1 MERRISYIPN
11 NKVELIECIMLYQ
24 VEIVDLDYKM
34 GNVDKTVDTEYKNE
48 LRERLKK
55 LNVESLQKYYKL
67 VLKIYNEKN
76 EEYVKFKNKIEKDI
90 YEAFL
95 EEYLISLSPEIA
107 ELVEKYRDDNK
118 YHLGNISI
126 KENPFI
132 HHKEDGLG
140 ISPFKPGYRNIS
152 SDGENMSHE
161 YRTILSNYIPLVD
174 NGVRNYPRVASEYE
188 LYNLDITGLGNNEL
202 IQLNMSLYSELMNRT
217 SFRVRTIG
225 NHLDYSNI
233 VAKFNEL
240 VLKLSRT
247 ELTKLLKKLGK
258 IERNTRPE
266 ITCSCV
272 SNDFGLSM
280 RK

>member
-24 VEIVDLDYKM
+24 VEIINLDYKM
-34 GNVDKTVDTEYKNE
+34 GNVDKTVDAAYKNE

-67 VLKIYNEKN
+67 VSKIYNEKN
-76 EEYVKFKNKIEKDI
+76 EEYIKFKNKIENDS

-107 ELVEKYRDDNK
+107 ELVEKYKDDNK

-126 KENPFI
+126 KDNPVF

-140 ISPFKPGYRNIS
+140 ISPFKPGYRDIS
-152 SDGENMSHE
+152 SGDKNLSYE
-161 YRTILSNYIPLVD
+161 YKTILSNYIPLVD
-174 NGVRNYPRVASEYE
+174 NGERNYPRVASEYE
-188 LYNLDITGLGNNEL
+188 LLDFDANRLANNEL
-202 IQLNMSLYSELMNRT
+202 IQLNMSLYSELMKRT

-225 NHLDYSNI
+225 DSINNSNI
-233 VAKFNEL
+233 VTKYNEL

-247 ELTKLLKKLGK
+247 ELTKLFKKLRN
-258 IERNTRPE
+258 IERNTRPVV
-266 ITCSCV
+266 TCSYD
-272 SNDFGLSM
+272 SSLSM
-280 RK
+280 RM